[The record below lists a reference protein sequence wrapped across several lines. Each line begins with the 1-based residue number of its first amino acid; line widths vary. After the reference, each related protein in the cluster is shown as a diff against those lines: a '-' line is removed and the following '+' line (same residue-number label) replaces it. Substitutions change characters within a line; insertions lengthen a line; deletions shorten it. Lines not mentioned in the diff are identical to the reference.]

1 MITLIQYLS
10 LIPIIHVN
18 HNMIICLLNRFIPLI
33 QLRYVLSVK
42 IYITNLWNSLSR
54 SIKVPKGFRAPGLRG
69 SGLKI
74 AGLWGS
80 GAPGLRTTINRA
92 PGLPRNWSRTPGSA
106 ILFCF
111 NPWANPIIKK
121 VQQFLHSTRISQLSW
136 VIYQSWSMD
145 AFNIWHSEWRV
156 RVPRLKRG
164 RTRISSK
171 SQCNR
176 STKSLECLSSSW
188 HFCQ

>member
-1 MITLIQYLS
+1 MGDGGSIWWAPALIQYLS

-18 HNMIICLLNRFIPLI
+18 HRMIICLLNRFIPLI
-33 QLRYVLSVK
+33 QLRYVISVK

-74 AGLWGS
+74 AGLRGS

-92 PGLPRNWSRTPGSA
+92 PGLPRNWSRAPGS

-111 NPWANPIIKK
+111 NPKANPIIKK
-121 VQQFLHSTRISQLSW
+121 VQQFLHSTRISQLLELFINPDQW
-136 VIYQSWSMD
+136 M
-145 AFNIWHSEWRV
+145 
-156 RVPRLKRG
+156 RLIFDTVNDVSG
-164 RTRISSK
+164 F
-171 SQCNR
+171 QG
-176 STKSLECLSSSW
+176 
-188 HFCQ
+188 